1 MKYLF
6 YLFIVLSLF
15 AAALGNDCPTREKAV
30 SCFFDKGDFDHD
42 GAVSKSDLDKVAT
55 NYLPWYLRIPFSV
68 FGGSD
73 QILQD
78 CDTNGDNL
86 ISRDEA
92 QTSGTC
98 LETCEKR
105 QQVIQLLCY

>member
-6 YLFIVLSLF
+6 YSLLLLSLL
-15 AAALGNDCPTREKAV
+15 AAASGNDCPTREKAV
-30 SCFFDKGDFDHD
+30 SCFFDKGDYDHD
-42 GAVSKSDLDKVAT
+42 GAVSKSDLDKVARD
-55 NYLPWYLRIPFSV
+55 YLPWYLRIPFSV

-78 CDTNGDNL
+78 CDLNSDNL

-92 QTSGTC
+92 QNSATC

-105 QQVIQLLCY
+105 QQVTQLLCY